1 MLKIKKENFINL
13 LYPFNFKCNKI
24 LITNFLSEIYSNYYK
39 RCDKIF
45 DRFSFQ
51 ELLDLPMIVC
61 NKIYSAFTLYQ
72 DRNMAL
78 DEFSTNIYTLF
89 FGDIEDKMSM
99 AFDIFDFDGDGS
111 IIYEDVFLI
120 LSHMHLI
127 DYKTDTIEY
136 LENIILSFFDKKNKI
151 DKENFFN
158 LKENFDILLLL
169 LIYLNKYQSLINE
182 RDLSFYNY
190 SIQTTKYRNK
200 IGREFTNYHSI
211 FSLHTFTFN
220 DYEELEYKPSDL
232 LLEYLSII
240 SFEKKNKKIIEIKEE
255 EDGDDND
262 NIFDNED
269 KDLNDLCNFC
279 IDFRELKERT
289 INQCNLEPKL
299 FNSNFSGS
307 IFQEQNRDSEIDK
320 QVNYIMKNQLY
331 KNLIRNK
338 IYKNKKPKKA
348 EYNKNYTI
356 DSYSAEKTTQ
366 INSSI
371 ADIDNMFRKTNSLNN
386 FSSINLVNAKKFNNK
401 LFGGQEIILFKQS
414 NNKYQKKIRKLILV
428 NNYIFYYVTFNQI
441 NFVYKKIIPLK
452 NLYIRK
458 KKLNNLMY
466 IIIISQAHN
475 KTIKKEFYS
484 KNYDIVNK
492 FISKFN
498 NNTYYR
504 DITKYYYFKYEIDKG
519 KFGHVFLARRNH
531 DDKKLAIKLI
541 PKKNRHLEEYKINRW
556 EKDIFSSLQNINHP
570 NIVRCYDIFEN
581 DSQIFF
587 VYEYLS
593 FGNLKK
599 YMQELKFYPTNFNTQ
614 TILSLIFQLIDG
626 IYILHK
632 FGIIHRDIK
641 TTNLMVE
648 INSPA
653 KKSII
658 SNSFGTSEL
667 QITYEDISNVNMKI
681 IDFGLSRV
689 LGINEKANE
698 PYGSLSFKA
707 PELILNEEYDFKVDI
722 WALGI
727 TLYYIIYKALPFEG
741 STRDEIKKGII
752 NNPIIFYEN
761 DILINASYYDGYIN
775 DNDKDSKEFQSAII
789 YSILKDCLIKNP
801 KERFNIDDLYNKYY
815 EIIKA
820 F

>member
-428 NNYIFYYVTFNQI
+428 NNYTF
-441 NFVYKKIIPLK
+441 IIYCNKRNRLK
-452 NLYIRK
+452 N
-458 KKLNNLMY
+458 KKLYFLLCY
-466 IIIISQAHN
+466 I
-475 KTIKKEFYS
+475 
-484 KNYDIVNK
+484 
-492 FISKFN
+492 
-498 NNTYYR
+498 
-504 DITKYYYFKYEIDKG
+504 
-519 KFGHVFLARRNH
+519 
-531 DDKKLAIKLI
+531 
-541 PKKNRHLEEYKINRW
+541 
-556 EKDIFSSLQNINHP
+556 
-570 NIVRCYDIFEN
+570 
-581 DSQIFF
+581 
-587 VYEYLS
+587 
-593 FGNLKK
+593 
-599 YMQELKFYPTNFNTQ
+599 
-614 TILSLIFQLIDG
+614 
-626 IYILHK
+626 
-632 FGIIHRDIK
+632 
-641 TTNLMVE
+641 
-648 INSPA
+648 
-653 KKSII
+653 
-658 SNSFGTSEL
+658 
-667 QITYEDISNVNMKI
+667 
-681 IDFGLSRV
+681 
-689 LGINEKANE
+689 
-698 PYGSLSFKA
+698 
-707 PELILNEEYDFKVDI
+707 
-722 WALGI
+722 
-727 TLYYIIYKALPFEG
+727 
-741 STRDEIKKGII
+741 
-752 NNPIIFYEN
+752 
-761 DILINASYYDGYIN
+761 
-775 DNDKDSKEFQSAII
+775 
-789 YSILKDCLIKNP
+789 
-801 KERFNIDDLYNKYY
+801 
-815 EIIKA
+815 
-820 F
+820 